1 MIKKLLVIT
10 IFFTAIFSQVDIS
23 NQLSVRHGAS
33 NIKISDIIFKDGP
46 YDDFDYNEIYLDTR
60 LSLNREN
67 YRFESLFT
75 FELSDPPEIGLNLSG
90 LDRYLFGFY
99 NDSFSIELGDVYQ
112 TWGRGLLLNQLNYQN
127 LDFDSG
133 SRGLGMQFQNEF
145 RTINIIMGDTEVR
158 KSTTDLGNYDPRV
171 PNYFVNQFIYGAD
184 LNTSI
189 LNSDLGAAFLLVNEK
204 DRSLSHTLT
213 NFRLERVHNSG
224 EFFMSIIS
232 KLSTKDSKQSD
243 IYYPEKDG
251 IGIYISETSY
261 FKDWVITSSYRNFKI
276 DINDPSL
283 RNNNVDNYGQAL
295 DIQRS
300 PTGFYQHTFR
310 LLSRKSREVNLND
323 EVGIEVQLLNP
334 ISDKANIAINYMK
347 SSSTKEWHNGI
358 GLHMNNWSST
368 NNAMPSSAYESYPF
382 EELFIELSG
391 YNNDGDIFYKV
402 GLDAQNEVFNV
413 MSNSHQIKSF
423 EISESVTLPF
433 LINFSINPLWNIEMQ
448 LELQRLKTGFDTSII
463 SDGSEIENSYAFTS
477 LLSEEFQK
485 NLFLSL
491 SAQFNQKWS
500 FNLSHES
507 TNSDESLTNNG
518 ENEFFDSSNDWNSGS
533 ISYKFDSDHTLEIF
547 YGSIRGGLDCTN
559 GVCRYLQ
566 AFDEGIRIDYSR
578 NLD

>member
-1 MIKKLLVIT
+1 MIKK
-10 IFFTAIFSQVDIS
+10 IFIGLIFSSLIFCQVDIS
-23 NQLSVRHGAS
+23 NQLSIRHGAS
-33 NIKISDIIFKDGP
+33 NLKISDIIFKDGP
-46 YDDFDYNEIYLDTR
+46 YDNYDYNEIYLDTR
-60 LSLNREN
+60 LSLNRKD
-67 YRFESLFT
+67 YRFESIFT
-75 FELSDPPEIGLNLSG
+75 FEVSDPPEIGLNLNG

-99 NDSFSIELGDVYQ
+99 NDSFSIELGDIYQ

-133 SRGLGMQFQNEF
+133 SRGLGMQFHNQF
-145 RTINIIMGDTEVR
+145 RTINIIMGDTKGR
-158 KSTTDLGNYDPRV
+158 KSTTDLGAYDPRV

-189 LNSDLGAAFLLVNEK
+189 LKSNIGAAFLLVDEK

-213 NFRLERVHNSG
+213 NFRIERSHSSG

-232 KLSTKDSKQSD
+232 KLSKKNSKQSE
-243 IYYPEKDG
+243 IFYPEKDG
-251 IGIYISETSY
+251 IGIYISEISY

-276 DINDPSL
+276 DINDPSI
-283 RNNNVDNYGQAL
+283 RNNTVGNYGQAL

-310 LLSRKSREVNLND
+310 LLSRKSREVSLND
-323 EVGIEVQLLNP
+323 EVGLEIQLLNP
-334 ISDKANIAINYMK
+334 ISENTNIAINYMK
-347 SSSTKEWHNGI
+347 SSSTKKWHNGI
-358 GLHMNNWSST
+358 GLQMNDWTST
-368 NNAMPSSAYESYPF
+368 NNAMPSNAYESYPF

-391 YNNDGDIFYKV
+391 YNLDGDIFYKV
-402 GLDAQNEVFNV
+402 GLDAQNEVISI
-413 MSNSHQIKSF
+413 MSNSNQIKSF
-423 EISESVTLPF
+423 EIARSVTLPF

-448 LELQRLKTGFDTSII
+448 LELQRLKKGFDTTII
-463 SDGSEIENSYAFTS
+463 SDSSELENSYTFTS
-477 LLSEEFQK
+477 LLSEEYQK

-491 SAQFNQKWS
+491 SAQYNQKWS

-507 TNSDESLTNNG
+507 TNSDESLLDNG
-518 ENEFFDSSNDWNSGS
+518 QNESFESANDWNSGS
-533 ISYKFDSDHTLEIF
+533 ISYRFNSDHMLEVF

-559 GVCRYLQ
+559 GVCRYIQ